1 MTDTQEVGV
10 RPDQQIILKRF
21 IDACQKDDRVIAA
34 FLGGSYAKGTS
45 DEYSDLDINL
55 ITNDRDFDE
64 FCANRNGFLR
74 QIGVPAFMDSFGIPN
89 IVCFIFDNGV
99 EGDLIIGRESQFV
112 SIHTGGYHVLLDK
125 KRLLVGAVFNRR
137 SPEPDDQIE
146 TLRRLISW
154 FWHDWIHFTTAMRR
168 GQLWWAQGQLEV
180 LRGYCVS
187 LIRLSNNFYDEEA
200 GDEPY
205 FKIEKAIPVKQLTQ
219 LKATVGPL
227 EREHLLKAG
236 RVILE
241 VYQEIACALAKEHGI
256 PYPEVLAGVLMK
268 RLEGSD

>member
-1 MTDTQEVGV
+1 MTDTHEVRV
-10 RPDQQIILKRF
+10 RPDQQIILERF
-21 IDACQKDDRVIAA
+21 INACQKDESVIAA

-45 DEYSDLDINL
+45 DDYSDLDINL
-55 ITNDRDFDE
+55 ITTDRDFDE
-64 FCANRNGFLR
+64 FCANRNEFLR
-74 QIGVPAFMDSFGIPN
+74 QLGVPAFMDSFGIPN

-99 EGDLIIGRESQFV
+99 EGDLIIGRESQFE
-112 SIHTGGYHVLLDK
+112 SIHTGPYQVLLDK

-137 SPEPDDQIE
+137 SPELSDQIE
-146 TLRRLISW
+146 NLRRLISW

-168 GQLWWAQGQLEV
+168 EQLWWAQGQLEV

-187 LIRLSNNFYDEEA
+187 LIRLIYNFYDEEA

-205 FKIEKAIPVKQLTQ
+205 FKIEKASPVKWLSE

-227 EREHLLKAG
+227 EREQLLKAG

-241 VYQEIACALAKEHGI
+241 VYQEIARALAKEHGI

-268 RLEGSD
+268 RLEGLD